1 MQAPTLRPA
10 RGTSDWPG
18 SSILRLKLLGLVCA
32 AGPLAV
38 LVLFAV
44 GEGVI
49 EEGWGHLLQAAPLLL
64 LVLLAW
70 WRPLV
75 GGALMTIAA
84 TGLGVFYAVTA
95 FEHSWW
101 LPTAAMFFLP
111 AIIGGLLFLSAG
123 IVARRQSA
131 RRDHSA

>member
-1 MQAPTLRPA
+1 MQAPTLGPA
-10 RGTSDWPG
+10 RGASHWPG
-18 SSILRLKLLGLVCA
+18 SSVLRLKLLGLVCA
-32 AGPLAV
+32 AVPLAQ

-49 EEGWGHLLQAAPLLL
+49 QEGWGHLLQAAPLLL
-64 LVLLAW
+64 LLLLAW

-84 TGLGVFYAVTA
+84 SGLGVIFAVTA
-95 FEHSWW
+95 FELSWW

-111 AIIGGLLFLSAG
+111 AIIGGLLFLAAG
-123 IVARRQSA
+123 IVAKRQSA
-131 RRDHSA
+131 RRAP

>member
-1 MQAPTLRPA
+1 MQAPTLGPA
-10 RGTSDWPG
+10 RGARHWPG
-18 SSILRLKLLGLVCA
+18 DSILRLKLLGLVCA

-49 EEGWGHLLQAAPLLL
+49 QEGWGHLLQSAPLAL
-64 LVLLAW
+64 LVLAAW

-84 TGLGVFYAVTA
+84 TGLGLLYAITA

-101 LPTAAMFFLP
+101 LPTAAMLFLP
-111 AIIGGLLFLSAG
+111 AIIGGLLFLAAG
-123 IVARRQSA
+123 IVARRQAA
-131 RRDHSA
+131 RRNGSA

>member
-1 MQAPTLRPA
+1 MQAPTLGPA
-10 RGTSDWPG
+10 RGASHWSGD
-18 SSILRLKLLGLVCA
+18 SILRLKLLGLVCA

-44 GEGVI
+44 GEGVV
-49 EEGWGHLLQAAPLLL
+49 EEGWGHLLQAAPLVL

-75 GGALMTIAA
+75 GGALMTTAA

-95 FEHSWW
+95 FENSWW

-111 AIIGGLLFLSAG
+111 AIIGGLLFLAAG
-123 IVARRQSA
+123 VAAKRQPPGS
-131 RRDHSA
+131 DG